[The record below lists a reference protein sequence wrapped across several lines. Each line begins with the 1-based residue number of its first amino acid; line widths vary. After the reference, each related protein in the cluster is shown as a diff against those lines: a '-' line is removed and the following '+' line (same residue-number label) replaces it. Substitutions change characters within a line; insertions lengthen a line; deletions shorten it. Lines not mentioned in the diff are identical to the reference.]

1 MSRFKRFVYLR
12 KELYAVLTKKA
23 LQTGRKS
30 YAAVSGKTTP
40 LKRNMHSSKR
50 RFDNLCNIPALQE
63 ELTAKHQVDYT
74 KYDKYDLGAVYYD
87 WDSYALY
94 LLKRILK
101 ETGAKIVVSSDWRSA
116 GIQRLVD
123 FFRLHG
129 LNEYVVDITEDFTRN
144 EIVYCREKYKD
155 VATNCRVFE
164 ILEYL
169 EKHPYIQ
176 KYAVIDD
183 MNLNEGLEGHFVQT
197 NNLLNRD
204 DCEKAIAMLL

>member
-1 MSRFKRFVYLR
+1 M
-12 KELYAVLTKKA
+12 KEYKKIIFLDIDGVLQA
-23 LQTGRKS
+23 
-30 YAAVSGKTTP
+30 Y
-40 LKRNMHSSKR
+40 SSKR

-63 ELTAKHQVDYT
+63 ELTAKYHVDYT

-87 WDSYALY
+87 WDPHALY

-101 ETGAKIVVSSDWRSA
+101 ETGARIVVSSDWRSA
-116 GIQRLVD
+116 GIERLID

-129 LNEYVVDITEDFTRN
+129 LNEYVVDVTEDFTYK
-144 EIVYCREKYKD
+144 ETGYYREKYKG
-155 VATNCRVFE
+155 VATNYRVFE

-183 MNLNEGLEGHFVQT
+183 MNLNEGLEGHFVRT
-197 NNLLNRD
+197 NNLLNSD